1 MTGTPTQTVTVLTL
15 DPVVPAALDDVLAR
29 LAAWQRDEL
38 PVPLHPGD
46 LAWALRRGEQRLTA
60 ALCTWS
66 RDGEVLAVGFLNG
79 PDVLRLGIDPAAA
92 EDEELAARLRDD
104 LAVGPGAPFPAEQLA
119 VELRHGPALDRVL
132 RAAGWTE
139 GEPWTPLRRLIA
151 PAGSVSGDEAIA
163 DTDLVVS
170 TVGADLPGAEDWA
183 AVIRSGF
190 PGSTLTGAHWR
201 DLSAHPLYA
210 RYGRTLLGR
219 DREGTAAAAAVV
231 WTAGPGRPGL
241 LEPIA
246 VSAAHRRR
254 GYGRAISL
262 AAVAALGELGAS
274 SAMVATPSAQPGAV
288 RTYRAAGFVTG
299 GPVQD
304 LVRPSSARPEA
315 S

>member
-1 MTGTPTQTVTVLTL
+1 MLTL
-15 DPVVPAALDDVLAR
+15 DPVAPAALDDVLAR
-29 LAAWQRDEL
+29 LAAWQREEL
-38 PVPLHPGD
+38 PVPLHPRD
-46 LAWALRRGEQRLTA
+46 LAWALRRGEQQLTA
-60 ALCTWS
+60 ALRTWS
-66 RDGEVLAVGFLNG
+66 RDREVLAVGFLDG

-104 LAVGPGAPFPAEQLA
+104 LAAGPGALFPAEQLA
-119 VELRHGPALDRVL
+119 VELRHGLALDQVM

-139 GEPWTPLRRLIA
+139 GEPWTPLRRPTA
-151 PAGSVSGDEAIA
+151 PAGSGSGDEAIA
-163 DTDLVVS
+163 DTDLAVS
-170 TVGADLPGAEDWA
+170 TVDPDRPGAEEWA

-190 PGSTLTGAHWR
+190 PGSTLTGEHWQGFAAH
-201 DLSAHPLYA
+201 SLYA

-231 WTAGPGRPGL
+231 WSDGPGRPGL

-262 AAVAALGELGAS
+262 AAVAALEELGAS
-274 SAMVATPSAQPGAV
+274 SAMVATPSTQPGAV

-299 GPVQD
+299 GPVRD
-304 LVRPSSARPEA
+304 LVRPRPSHPEA